1 MCSIKPPMSFAYS
14 RTIRFADTDAAG
26 VVYFANLLSIC
37 HEAYE
42 ASLMATGIELR
53 TFFNNPQAAIPI
65 VHASIDFFQPLFC
78 GDEVEIALTPCALTG
93 DRFEIT
99 YSIQPTLMPRE
110 RPLAKARTEH
120 VSIDPQRRTR
130 QPLTPAM
137 IHWIER
143 WSN

>member
-1 MCSIKPPMSFAYS
+1 MSFSYT
-14 RTIRFADTDAAG
+14 RTIRFTDTDAAG

-42 ASLMATGIELR
+42 ASLAATGIELR
-53 TFFNNPQAAIPI
+53 TFFNNPRAAIPI
-65 VHASIDFFQPLFC
+65 VHADIDFFQPLFC
-78 GDEVEIALTPCALTG
+78 GDEVAIALTPHALTG

-99 YSIQPTLMPRE
+99 YLIQAASMPTE

-130 QPLTPAM
+130 QPLPPEM
-137 IHWIER
+137 IHWIES
-143 WSN
+143 WSD

>member
-1 MCSIKPPMSFAYS
+1 MSFSYS

-42 ASLMATGIELR
+42 ASLMASGIELR
-53 TFFNNPQAAIPI
+53 TFFNNPRAAIPI

-78 GDEVEIALTPCALTG
+78 GDEVAIALTPHALSG

-99 YSIQPTLMPRE
+99 YLIHAASMATE
-110 RPLAKARTEH
+110 CPLAKARTEH
-120 VSIDPQRRTR
+120 VSIDPQLRNR
-130 QPLTPAM
+130 QPLTTAM
-137 IHWIER
+137 IHWIES
-143 WSN
+143 WSD

>member
-1 MCSIKPPMSFAYS
+1 MSFSYS

-53 TFFNNPQAAIPI
+53 TFFNNPKAAIPI
-65 VHASIDFFQPLFC
+65 VHADIDFFQPLFC
-78 GDEVEIALTPCALTG
+78 GDEVAISLTPHALTG

-99 YSIQPTLMPRE
+99 YVIQAASKPKE
-110 RPLAKARTEH
+110 RPLAKGRTEH
-120 VSIDPQRRTR
+120 VSIDPQLQTR
-130 QPLTPAM
+130 QPLPPAM
-137 IHWIER
+137 IHWIES
-143 WSN
+143 WSE